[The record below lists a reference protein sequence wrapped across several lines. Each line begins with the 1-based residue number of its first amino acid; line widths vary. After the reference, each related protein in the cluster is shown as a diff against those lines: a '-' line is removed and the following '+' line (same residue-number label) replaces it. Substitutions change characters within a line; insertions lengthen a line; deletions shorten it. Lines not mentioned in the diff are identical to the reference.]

1 MMNQPVIIWAKRTPF
16 GKYGGKLKHLEPE
29 TLLMPLFEEMNSTF
43 PKIIPD
49 IDDVVIGN
57 IVGNGGNI
65 ARKALLEAGLAE
77 SIPGVTMDRQCGS
90 GLESIIYACRMVQA
104 GAGHIYIAGG
114 VESTSRAPW
123 KIKRPQSVYDTQLPE
138 FYERASFAPKGQD
151 PSMIEAAEN
160 VAQYYHITRKQQ
172 DAFAIRSHHLTH
184 QYYKNGSISNEI
196 VSLNIKGHLFD
207 KDESIKPTLTEQ
219 RLNRLR
225 PILANGTVTVGNSCM
240 KNDGAALA
248 LVMNQETALQYG
260 ISEGMMFTDA
270 VTIGVNPKRLGIGP
284 VPAVTKLLKKQNLKI
299 SDIDTIELNEAF
311 SSQVLASI
319 QELKLN
325 INQVNQ
331 WGGAIASGHPYSA
344 SGVALITRLL
354 NMTHWKRGVATMG
367 IGGGMGNAILFER
380 WSL

>member
-29 TLLMPLFEEMNSTF
+29 TLLMPLFEEMNSIF

-160 VAQYYHITRKQQ
+160 VAQY
-172 DAFAIRSHHLTH
+172 L
-184 QYYKNGSISNEI
+184 
-196 VSLNIKGHLFD
+196 SLIH
-207 KDESIKPTLTEQ
+207 
-219 RLNRLR
+219 
-225 PILANGTVTVGNSCM
+225 
-240 KNDGAALA
+240 
-248 LVMNQETALQYG
+248 
-260 ISEGMMFTDA
+260 ISEPTR
-270 VTIGVNPKRLGIGP
+270 RLSRSRMP
-284 VPAVTKLLKKQNLKI
+284 
-299 SDIDTIELNEAF
+299 
-311 SSQVLASI
+311 SSA
-319 QELKLN
+319 
-325 INQVNQ
+325 
-331 WGGAIASGHPYSA
+331 
-344 SGVALITRLL
+344 
-354 NMTHWKRGVATMG
+354 
-367 IGGGMGNAILFER
+367 
-380 WSL
+380 